1 MLGWE
6 TAGSGAWQP
15 AFSTLSP
22 ARAKCLLGSDEQRH
36 CQNGKR
42 DKAGDKRIGFGQR
55 KRDRTPDPEALVID
69 RFLAEQAARQTK
81 CPSGKPRSAVGP
93 ALTIGRRHGI

>member
-1 MLGWE
+1 LGNGGLGRLAACFLDSV
-6 TAGSGAWQP
+6 AG
-15 AFSTLSP
+15 
-22 ARAKCLLGSDEQRH
+22 ARKMFALGSDEQRH

-55 KRDRTPDPEALVID
+55 RRDRTPDPEALVID

-81 CPSGKPRSAVGP
+81 CPSGNRDLPWVLP
-93 ALTIGRRHGI
+93 